1 MTYVSSYGI
10 SVFLQNSST
19 FVFSSF
25 QLEKFR
31 FRRDTSNHAI
41 VMKVTYWHQLKTLRT
56 MQRLTETVKL
66 LCVTRCWRTSITLRS
81 SETLSQNIN
90 PGHGELFSRKR
101 VILFENIK
109 SICLCLKMWLFIR
122 YVVYTSKLVNSD
134 GRVSYPM
141 CFIFSSP
148 KYVGFFLL
156 YFSLCLFV
164 CFNFSPYNC
173 LLQLHVCWPVA
184 RCIIFVFEGAASL
197 KWTWCMPAPNL
208 HWSPK

>member
-1 MTYVSSYGI
+1 MTYASSYGI

-90 PGHGELFSRKR
+90 PGHDGLFSRIL
-101 VILFENIK
+101 VALFENMK
-109 SICLCLKMWLFIR
+109 SICLCLTIYDFLSGMWF
-122 YVVYTSKLVNSD
+122 T
-134 GRVSYPM
+134 RVSWSTPM
-141 CFIFSSP
+141 
-148 KYVGFFLL
+148 
-156 YFSLCLFV
+156 
-164 CFNFSPYNC
+164 
-173 LLQLHVCWPVA
+173 
-184 RCIIFVFEGAASL
+184 EE
-197 KWTWCMPAPNL
+197 
-208 HWSPK
+208 